1 MEIVSPSRR
10 HRHRPQRPWKRSF
23 RKLPP
28 GVLERVAGFARDECQ
43 AACVRRIGRQ
53 EIEDGVFA
61 HIGMQWDGD
70 KPAFHEVV
78 VPDPANGQYSRI
90 NVEGFTIVHKDRPM
104 VSKTFEI
111 ITPDWGD
118 WSRGSHIVSW
128 ERDVYQRDVVPPR
141 ELGLLIELIG
151 EDVVAEAYVFRFAV
165 DEVLD
170 RTAPIFPDRLLF
182 ALNLLQENVGGHGVF
197 PSDATAADYLGSLYV
212 AWELLPPGERDDD
225 IARILRGVKSDDPQV
240 RERLVERYDLL
251 AFLRPLRFVQ
261 SANGF
266 RHYFGAQFAPDL
278 VVFENV
284 EYGNAVYVMFEEWET
299 LSRKS
304 RTELLA
310 QHPDRVVRIP
320 HTSRWRRRL
329 ADLIREERQKRRSV
343 A

>member
-1 MEIVSPSRR
+1 MADPPNRR
-10 HRHRPQRPWKRSF
+10 RGARPWKQNL

-28 GVLERVAGFARDECQ
+28 GLLERAAGFTGDECR
-43 AACVRRIGRQ
+43 AACTRRIGRQ
-53 EIEDGVFA
+53 ELEDGGFA
-61 HIGMQWDGD
+61 HLSIGWDGER
-70 KPAFHEVV
+70 PVFPEVV
-78 VPDPANGQYSRI
+78 VPDPLNGRISRI
-90 NVEGFTIVHKDRPM
+90 NVEGLTIVRRDLPKT
-104 VSKTFEI
+104 SKTFEVL
-111 ITPDWGD
+111 TPDWGD
-118 WSRGSHIVSW
+118 WSRGSHLVSW
-128 ERDVYQRDVVPPR
+128 ERDVYQRDHVPPR
-141 ELGLLIELIG
+141 EMGIQVKLLG
-151 EDVVAEAYVFRFAV
+151 EDVAAQTYVFRFAV

-170 RTAPIFPDRLLF
+170 RTAPDFPDRLLF
-182 ALNLLQENVGGHGVF
+182 TLNLLQENVGGHGVF

-261 SANGF
+261 GVNGF

-284 EYGNAVYVMFEEWET
+284 EYGNAVYVMFEEWEV

-320 HTSRWRRRL
+320 HTTRWRHRL
-329 ADLIREERQKRRSV
+329 ADLIREERQKRRL
-343 A
+343 AA